1 MLEVFAFQCSLSSFG
16 ASRSCRQH
24 PGQRLQRGGRH
35 GAAPGTGSLPTLP
48 QTLGSLADEGSDRQ
62 AAEAGV
68 IGGQIQEPEGGAEE
82 VSVGGDVPRLAQA
95 PAERCAPS
103 GRLSLC
109 AGTSGPDLAHELISV
124 PVLMGSPVQQAQGS
138 SLWGNPK

>member
-1 MLEVFAFQCSLSSFG
+1 MLEVFAFQRSLSS
-16 ASRSCRQH
+16 S
-24 PGQRLQRGGRH
+24 QRLQQGGRH

-48 QTLGSLADEGSDRQ
+48 QTLGSLADKGSDRQ

-68 IGGQIQEPEGGAEE
+68 VGGQVQEPEGGTEE
-82 VSVGGDVPRLAQA
+82 VSVGGDAPRLAQV
-95 PAERCAPS
+95 PAQRCAPS

-109 AGTSGPDLAHELISV
+109 AGTTGPDLAHELISE

-138 SLWGNPK
+138 SLQSNPK